1 MIAPVRGISPA
12 LASLWALAITAVSV
26 GAKRRSRWLHSF
38 RATAR
43 VRPCRSVA

>member
-26 GAKRRSRWLHSF
+26 GAEATIEMAAF
-38 RATAR
+38 VQGDRAGAA
-43 VRPCRSVA
+43 VP